1 MNLKTTAIQ
10 CLLTLGLICAS
21 HLTYAA
27 DTVIPL
33 NCKEI
38 PAADIGLAE
47 GETTNNIKINTGT
60 KLVIQSFNCTKTYAD
75 TDGRTWNGAYSSYL
89 LSWHTASGKQ
99 DEFFFSDPKKND
111 TSGTVG
117 IFFNKVD
124 AQNFVINEY
133 EERGGFIYLVHR
145 KGLGDYVFL
154 KQRYTSGD
162 EDGLCFAKSKA
173 DQIAVRRCYWDE
185 KKQRSQFFG
194 KHTLK
199 INIQDNGLKI
209 ANPTELKYF
218 DNWDYLTRRR
228 F

>member
-27 DTVIPL
+27 DTVIPP
-33 NCKEI
+33 NCS
-38 PAADIGLAE
+38 AE
-47 GETTNNIKINTGT
+47 GATTDNIKINTET
-60 KLVIQSFNCTKTYAD
+60 KLVVQSFNCTKTYTTAE
-75 TDGRTWNGAYSSYL
+75 GGTWNGIYLSFL

-99 DEFFFSDPKKND
+99 DEFFFSDPGEDD
-111 TSGTVG
+111 TTG
-117 IFFNKVD
+117 ITDILFSKVD
-124 AQNFVINEY
+124 AQNFVINEAA
-133 EERGGFIYLVHR
+133 ERGGILFFVHR
-145 KGLGDYVFL
+145 KGLGNYAFL
-154 KQRYTSGD
+154 RLPYTSGD